1 MHKGISVLN
10 YIQVFKE
17 KFQKLE
23 CGSKRTVIKFI
34 ARLFICAPVFSL
46 DTKWRLNSLRTSQ
59 FLTGAILF
67 CIVHVSK
74 SNLGETFLLPNHC
87 VVKILHVVKAVTDS
101 CDTY

>member
-46 DTKWRLNSLRTSQ
+46 DTK
-59 FLTGAILF
+59 
-67 CIVHVSK
+67 
-74 SNLGETFLLPNHC
+74 
-87 VVKILHVVKAVTDS
+87 
-101 CDTY
+101 